1 MKHVQQ
7 HVPQAENVVMQKM
20 HLVSLDEILTSLNFK
35 IMDCQVNILI
45 KRIFSATKILVTNT
59 LSAQILVPSAPIEK
73 PSTPVTDVKKLKKIT
88 GTLQKNIGSIQSAL
102 KKSKNQIRSL
112 KNIFEK

>member
-7 HVPQAENVVMQKM
+7 HVPQAENVVMLKL
-20 HLVSLDEILTSLNFK
+20 HLVSLDEILTRLNFK
-35 IMDCQVNILI
+35 IMACQVNIII
-45 KRIFSATKILVTNT
+45 KLIFSATQILVTNT

-73 PSTPVTDVKKLKKIT
+73 PSSPVMDAKKLKKIV
-88 GTLQKNIGSIQSAL
+88 GTLQKNVGFIQSAL